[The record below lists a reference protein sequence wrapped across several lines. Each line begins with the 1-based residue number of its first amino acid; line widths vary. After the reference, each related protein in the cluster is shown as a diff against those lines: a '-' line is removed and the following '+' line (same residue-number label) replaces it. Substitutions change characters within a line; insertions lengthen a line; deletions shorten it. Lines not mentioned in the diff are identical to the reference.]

1 MIPKDPFQVRDEILT
16 RYGEISFETLLCY
29 IWSCGIP
36 VLETGRKKIAPL
48 LKKQIS
54 CTSSKCEDDLY
65 SFRRNMRLKI
75 NRGKEYRNERC
86 KDCRVKL
93 IDWKRIV
100 KKALKDSKYLISS
113 LKLKSIRKL
122 FWDQS
127 FDEMTINKV
136 NNKTILEESRPI
148 DQIRTTAHKIYYEY
162 L

>member
-1 MIPKDPFQVRDEILT
+1 M
-16 RYGEISFETLLCY
+16 
-29 IWSCGIP
+29 P
-36 VLETGRKKIAPL
+36 VLETGRKEIAPL

-54 CTSSKCEDDLY
+54 CTSSKCEYDLH

-93 IDWKRIV
+93 IDWKRID

-148 DQIRTTAHKIYYEY
+148 DQIRTIAHKIYYEY